1 MDNHSQ
7 NQQRAPVVCHNDGK
21 SDDMILPKKLNTKL
35 FSARFMLSVLAKA
48 QLPKADLPEIAFWGR
63 SNCGK
68 SSLLN
73 RLVQHKQLARAS
85 RTPGRTRAL
94 NFFALGE
101 QTKTPFR
108 LIDMP
113 GYGYAKAGR
122 GEFKNFQEL
131 CQYYLHGRDNLKLVC
146 LLIDARRSVMETD
159 QEIIDFLTH
168 AAIPFLLIVTKKDK
182 ITKQQQQDL
191 IANLSDKIQSFPSAL
206 QELILTSAMKND
218 GIDLLRARIS
228 LLIREKPLI

>member
-1 MDNHSQ
+1 
-7 NQQRAPVVCHNDGK
+7 
-21 SDDMILPKKLNTKL
+21 
-35 FSARFMLSVLAKA
+35 MLSVLSKS
-48 QLPKADLPEIAFWGR
+48 QLPNADMPEIAFWGR

-122 GEFKNFQEL
+122 GEFKSFQEL
-131 CQYYLHGRDNLKLVC
+131 SQYYLNGRDNLKLVC
-146 LLIDARRSVMETD
+146 LLVDARRSVMETD

-168 AAIPFLLIVTKKDK
+168 ATIPFLLIVTKKDK

-228 LLIREKPLI
+228 LLIRENPLI